1 MLFIGFL
8 TGLLEKL
15 CAVYHLYLKILLHHR
30 YQKINY
36 RDFDFLK
43 AAFILVLIAIDRY
56 LSIVG
61 INGKHR
67 RLPHPTL
74 FVFICYVLSISG
86 AIPTFLGVD
95 EFEFVLN
102 NSQTNSSHKYC
113 GPVVNWWPEVRL
125 IRSIFCFFVPV
136 LFMFICY
143 FPVLK
148 FLRAHFSMMEKK
160 NISGNSSQSKKKV
173 LRLVVGLMTCF
184 ILSWLPYHAG
194 KIYSQMMDPTLLA
207 CRIDFLSC

>member
-1 MLFIGFL
+1 
-8 TGLLEKL
+8 
-15 CAVYHLYLKILLHHR
+15 
-30 YQKINY
+30 
-36 RDFDFLK
+36 
-43 AAFILVLIAIDRY
+43 LIAIDRY

-74 FVFICYVLSISG
+74 FVFICYALSISG
-86 AIPTFLGVD
+86 AIPAFLGVD
-95 EFEFVLN
+95 EFQFVLN
-102 NSQTNSSHKYC
+102 DSQTTSSQKYC
-113 GPVVNWWPEVRL
+113 GPVVSWWPEVRL

-136 LFMFICY
+136 FIMFITY
-143 FPVLK
+143 LPVFK

-160 NISGNSSQSKKKV
+160 NISGNSSKSKKKV

-194 KIYSQMMDPTLLA
+194 KIYSQLMDPTVLA
-207 CRIDFLSC
+207 CRIEL

>member
-1 MLFIGFL
+1 MS
-8 TGLLEKL
+8 
-15 CAVYHLYLKILLHHR
+15 ADS
-30 YQKINY
+30 
-36 RDFDFLK
+36 RDCDLSK

-74 FVFICYVLSISG
+74 FVFICYALSIFG

-95 EFEFVLN
+95 EFKFVIN
-102 NSQTNSSHKYC
+102 DSQTNESQNYC
-113 GPVVNWWPEVRL
+113 GPVVDWWAEVRL
-125 IRSIFCFFVPV
+125 VRSICCFFVPV
-136 LFMFICY
+136 FIMFVTY
-143 FPVLK
+143 LPVFK
-148 FLRAHFSMMEKK
+148 FLRAHFKNMEKK

-184 ILSWLPYHAG
+184 ILSWLPYHTG
-194 KIYSQMMDPTLLA
+194 KIYSQLIDPTVLA
-207 CRIDFLSC
+207 CRIELISLF